1 MRVIFLGAPGAGKG
15 TQAAYLAEKYS
26 IPQIS
31 TGDILRKAAQEGTEL
46 GMKAKAIMDV
56 GGLVSDEI
64 IVALVKE
71 RLAQKDCL
79 KGYILDGFPR
89 TLPQAES
96 LDGML
101 GKKGAIQAVVYFDLE
116 EEAIVQRLTS
126 RRTCRQ
132 CGKNFNVI
140 SDPPPANGLC
150 DTCGG
155 QIIQRDD
162 DSESTVRN
170 RLKVYQEKT
179 APLKDYYKRQGKLHV
194 VDGSQPVDR
203 VRAAILLL
211 FARLKE

>member
-211 FARLKE
+211 FALLKE